1 MRMLASN
8 FSYGIEV
15 ALCLLLLLIF
25 SLRFKVRPHASM
37 LINVPVAKVWAL
49 LAPYDG
55 KIDQWGNMQIVT
67 TLISAESKSYAIQYS
82 TTQSNGTVR
91 KFFARFTLAEV
102 EDNRLLVMKR
112 EGLEGKSSN
121 NELLEIR
128 HEFEAVGEVTKLRT
142 TYVWGPRPF
151 LAQLLARTDL
161 WGGIYRIKGLAET
174 GQPNNKPYWI
184 INGLV
189 ALVTALMSVAAF
201 GLVTSWVFGFV
212 LVFALLVHEFGHLL
226 AFRLIGQPWGRVVFL
241 PFLGAVAVP
250 RLPYE
255 TQAESV
261 FAALMGPGFSVL
273 LAAGCALPTFFGWRT
288 AGIYVAVGVLTAF
301 LNAFNML
308 PAEPLDG
315 GVALRSIL
323 TRLVGKSAWSA
334 LLSIGLLMVAIGFA
348 VGQLAVAIFGAIA
361 VLANLRRRTIDT
373 GLLPLTSLQ
382 MCIAFFGYVAI
393 TGAHITMMNWF
404 MRQLGV

>member
-1 MRMLASN
+1 MLTSN
-8 FSYGIEV
+8 FQYGLEV
-15 ALCLLLLLIF
+15 ALCLLLLF
-25 SLRFKVRPHASM
+25 VFTLRFKVRPHAST

-67 TLISAESKSYAIQYS
+67 TLISDETKSYAIQYA
-82 TTQSNGTVR
+82 TTQSNGNVR
-91 KFFARFTLAEV
+91 KFFAQFTLAQV
-102 EDNRLLVMKR
+102 EDNRLLLMKR
-112 EGLEGKSSN
+112 DGLEGKSLN

-128 HEFEAVGEVTKLRT
+128 HEFEALGEATKLRT

-174 GQPNNKPYWI
+174 GKPNNRPYWI

-189 ALVTALMSVAAF
+189 ALVTALMSVVAF
-201 GLVTSWVFGFV
+201 GL
-212 LVFALLVHEFGHLL
+212 LL
-226 AFRLIGQPWGRVVFL
+226 
-241 PFLGAVAVP
+241 
-250 RLPYE
+250 
-255 TQAESV
+255 
-261 FAALMGPGFSVL
+261 
-273 LAAGCALPTFFGWRT
+273 GWPS
-288 AGIYVAVGVLTAF
+288 AKIFVAVGVLTSV

-334 LLSIGLLMVAIGFA
+334 MLSIGLLMIATGIAI
-348 VGQLAVAIFGAIA
+348 GQLAVAVFGVMA
-361 VLANLRRRTIDT
+361 VLANLRRRSIDA

-382 MCIAFFGYVAI
+382 VCVAVLGYVAI
-393 TGAHITMMNWF
+393 TSAHITMMNWF
-404 MRQLGV
+404 FRQLGV

>member
-1 MRMLASN
+1 MLTSN
-8 FSYGIEV
+8 FQYALEV
-15 ALCLLLLLIF
+15 ALCLLLLF
-25 SLRFKVRPHASM
+25 VFTLRFKVRPRAST

-67 TLISAESKSYAIQYS
+67 TLISDETKSYAIQYA

-91 KFFARFTLAEV
+91 KFFAQFTLAQV
-102 EDNRLLVMKR
+102 EDNRLLLMKR
-112 EGLEGKSSN
+112 DGLEGKSLN

-128 HEFEAVGEVTKLRT
+128 HEFEALGKATKLRT

-174 GQPNNKPYWI
+174 GKPNNRPYWI
-184 INGLV
+184 INGIV
-189 ALVTALMSVAAF
+189 ALVTGLMSVVAF
-201 GLVTSWVFGFV
+201 GLLLGWPLALI

-255 TQAESV
+255 TQAQSV

-273 LAAGCALPTFFGWRT
+273 LAAACALPTFLGWPS
-288 AGIYVAVGVLTAF
+288 AKIFVAVGVLTAF

-334 LLSIGLLMVAIGFA
+334 MLSIGLLMIAVGIAI
-348 VGQLAVAIFGAIA
+348 GQLAVAVFGVMA
-361 VLANLRRRTIDT
+361 VLANLRRRSIDT

-382 MCIAFFGYVAI
+382 VCVAVLGYLAI
-393 TGAHITMMNWF
+393 TSAHITMMNWF
-404 MRQLGV
+404 FRQLGI

>member
-1 MRMLASN
+1 MLTSN
-8 FSYGIEV
+8 FQYALEV
-15 ALCLLLLLIF
+15 ALCLLLLF
-25 SLRFKVRPHASM
+25 VFTLRFKVRPRAST

-67 TLISAESKSYAIQYS
+67 TLISDETKSYAIQYA

-91 KFFARFTLAEV
+91 KFFAQFTLAQV
-102 EDNRLLVMKR
+102 EDNRLLLMKR
-112 EGLEGKSSN
+112 DGLEGKSLN

-128 HEFEAVGEVTKLRT
+128 HEFEALGEATKLRT

-174 GQPNNKPYWI
+174 GKPNNRPYWI

-189 ALVTALMSVAAF
+189 ALVTALMSVVAF
-201 GLVTSWVFGFV
+201 GLLLGWPLALI

-255 TQAESV
+255 TQAQSV

-273 LAAGCALPTFFGWRT
+273 LAAACALPTFLGWPS
-288 AGIYVAVGVLTAF
+288 AKIFVAVGVLTAF

-334 LLSIGLLMVAIGFA
+334 MLSIGLLMIAIGIA
-348 VGQLAVAIFGAIA
+348 IGQLAVAVFGVMA
-361 VLANLRRRTIDT
+361 VLANLRRRSIDT

-382 MCIAFFGYVAI
+382 VCVAVLGYVAI
-393 TGAHITMMNWF
+393 TSAHITMMNWF
-404 MRQLGV
+404 FRQLGI

>member
-1 MRMLASN
+1 MLTSN
-8 FSYGIEV
+8 FQYGLEV
-15 ALCLLLLLIF
+15 ALCLLLLF
-25 SLRFKVRPHASM
+25 VFTLRFKVRPHAST

-67 TLISAESKSYAIQYS
+67 TLISDETKSYAIQYA

-91 KFFARFTLAEV
+91 KFFAQFTLAQV
-102 EDNRLLVMKR
+102 EDNRLLLMKR
-112 EGLEGKSSN
+112 DGLEGKSLN

-128 HEFEAVGEVTKLRT
+128 HEFEALGEATKLRT

-174 GQPNNKPYWI
+174 GKANNRPYWI

-189 ALVTALMSVAAF
+189 ALVTALMSVVAF
-201 GLVTSWVFGFV
+201 GLLLGWPLALI

-255 TQAESV
+255 TQAQSV

-273 LAAGCALPTFFGWRT
+273 LAAACTLPTFLGWPS
-288 AGIYVAVGVLTAF
+288 AKIFVAVGVLTAV

-323 TRLVGKSAWSA
+323 TRLVGKGAWSA
-334 LLSIGLLMVAIGFA
+334 MLSIGLLMIAIGIA
-348 VGQLAVAIFGAIA
+348 IGQLAVAVFGVMA
-361 VLANLRRRTIDT
+361 VLANLRRRSIDA

-382 MCIAFFGYVAI
+382 VCVAVLGYVAI
-393 TGAHITMMNWF
+393 TSAHITMMNWF
-404 MRQLGV
+404 IRQLGV